1 MGSEERKVRQGSPG
15 NKWKPIQITPDRS
28 RPKPVQVSISQAAL
42 MTALVQHYQETLVLA
57 QVTEHPVNTA
67 RRVIRTGTD
76 KGVVP

>member
-1 MGSEERKVRQGSPG
+1 M
-15 NKWKPIQITPDRS
+15 
-28 RPKPVQVSISQAAL
+28 PVQVSISQTAL
-42 MTALVQHYQETLVLA
+42 VTALVQHYQETHVPT